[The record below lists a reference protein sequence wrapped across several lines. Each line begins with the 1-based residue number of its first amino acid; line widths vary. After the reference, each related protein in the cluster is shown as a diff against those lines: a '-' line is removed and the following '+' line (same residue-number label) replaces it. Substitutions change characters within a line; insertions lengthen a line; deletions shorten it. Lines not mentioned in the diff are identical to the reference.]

1 MGRIKT
7 AKTISE
13 EVTCIQFVRAAISE
27 VYDFLDNRDMSIYF
41 RNDKFS
47 GAIVNEQGKVLNIT
61 GKDWIVKDA
70 NGAIT
75 IYPPEGFAAHFKIDE
90 ETV

>member
-1 MGRIKT
+1 MGRVKT
-7 AKTISE
+7 AETISE

-27 VYDFLDNRDMSIYF
+27 VHDFLDNRDMTIF
-41 RNDKFS
+41 FKNNKFS
-47 GAIVNEQGKVLNIT
+47 GNILNERGVVINIT

-75 IYPPEGFAAHFKIDE
+75 TYTPEDFTARFKIKE
-90 ETV
+90 E